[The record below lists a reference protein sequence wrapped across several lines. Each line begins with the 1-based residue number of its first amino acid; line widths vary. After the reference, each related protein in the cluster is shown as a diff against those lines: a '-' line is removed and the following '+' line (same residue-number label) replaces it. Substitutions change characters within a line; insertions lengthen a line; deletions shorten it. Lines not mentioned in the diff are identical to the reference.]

1 MLSLLWQLVL
11 TDIPARPILGIN
23 GRLFLMKATTL
34 IFVLSGLVLAPL
46 AVAVTAFFSGLWQ
59 STAEPYMMNE
69 EELGI

>member
-1 MLSLLWQLVL
+1 
-11 TDIPARPILGIN
+11 
-23 GRLFLMKATTL
+23 MKATTL